1 LNNYVSRDILCR
13 RDYQTFLEEYM
24 LSFFP
29 ALSDSGRP
37 SILTCLSNY
46 DPERREQPR
55 KVPLLRKRKIG
66 NRVLVVGR
74 QRELALYRAEFL
86 RLAGYSVDTPEDIG
100 EALRM
105 IRNDE
110 FDAIVL
116 SYTLP
121 TEAVQQLAESAREHC
136 PDCPVIA
143 IADTEKFDRLISPDA
158 IALAK
163 DGPEALLSALKRVLR
178 PN

>member
-1 LNNYVSRDILCR
+1 MIGFFQS
-13 RDYQTFLEEYM
+13 
-24 LSFFP
+24 LSNSS
-29 ALSDSGRP
+29 LP
-37 SILTCLSNY
+37 SILACLSNHN
-46 DPERREQPR
+46 PERRKQPLEA
-55 KVPLLRKRKIG
+55 PGLRKRKAG

-86 RLAGYSVDTPEDIG
+86 RLAGYSVDTPEDVD
-100 EALRM
+100 EALRV
-105 IRNDE
+105 IKNDG

-121 TEAVQQLAESAREHC
+121 TETVQQLAESAREHC

-143 IADTEKFDRLISPDA
+143 IADTKKFDRLISPDA

-178 PN
+178 PY

>member
-1 LNNYVSRDILCR
+1 MI
-13 RDYQTFLEEYM
+13 
-24 LSFFP
+24 SFFQS
-29 ALSDSGRP
+29 LSDSSLP
-37 SILTCLSNY
+37 SIQACLSNH
-46 DPERREQPR
+46 DPERRRQPR
-55 KVPLLRKRKIG
+55 EAPGLRKRKSG

-86 RLAGYSVDTPEDIG
+86 RLAGYIVDTPDDVD
-100 EALRM
+100 EAIRL

-121 TEAVQQLAESAREHC
+121 TETVQQLAESAREHC

-158 IALAK
+158 VALAK

-178 PN
+178 PY

>member
-1 LNNYVSRDILCR
+1 MI
-13 RDYQTFLEEYM
+13 
-24 LSFFP
+24 SFFQS
-29 ALSDSGRP
+29 LSDSSQP
-37 SILTCLSNY
+37 SVLACLSKY
-46 DPERREQPR
+46 DPERRKQPR
-55 KVPLLRKRKIG
+55 EVHGLRKRKAG

-86 RLAGYSVDTPEDIG
+86 RLAGYSVDIPEDTD
-100 EALRM
+100 EALRIM
-105 IRNDE
+105 RNDE

-121 TEAVQQLAESAREHC
+121 TETVQKLAESAREHC

-143 IADTEKFDRLISPDA
+143 IADTEKVDRLISPDA

-178 PN
+178 PY

>member
-1 LNNYVSRDILCR
+1 
-13 RDYQTFLEEYM
+13 
-24 LSFFP
+24 
-29 ALSDSGRP
+29 
-37 SILTCLSNY
+37 
-46 DPERREQPR
+46 
-55 KVPLLRKRKIG
+55 
-66 NRVLVVGR
+66 VLVAGR

-86 RLAGYSVDTPEDIG
+86 RLARYSVDTLEDVD
-100 EALRM
+100 EVLRM

-121 TEAVQQLAESAREHC
+121 TETVQQLTESAREHC

-143 IADTEKFDRLISPDA
+143 IADTKRFDRLISLDA

-178 PN
+178 PY

>member
-1 LNNYVSRDILCR
+1 MIGCSQSSSVSPH
-13 RDYQTFLEEYM
+13 
-24 LSFFP
+24 S
-29 ALSDSGRP
+29 
-37 SILTCLSNY
+37 SILLCLSNRN
-46 DPERREQPR
+46 PERRKQSREAPAPLKK
-55 KVPLLRKRKIG
+55 KVG

-86 RLAGYSVDTPEDIG
+86 RRAGHSVDTPEDED
-100 EALRM
+100 EALRIM
-105 IRNDE
+105 RRDD

-121 TEAVQQLAESAREHC
+121 TETVQELAETAREHC

-143 IADTEKFDRLISPDA
+143 IADTERFDRLISPDA

-163 DGPEALLSALKRVLR
+163 DGPAALLSALKRVLR
-178 PN
+178 N

>member
-1 LNNYVSRDILCR
+1 MISFC
-13 RDYQTFLEEYM
+13 QS
-24 LSFFP
+24 LSESS
-29 ALSDSGRP
+29 LP
-37 SILTCLSNY
+37 SILACLSNY
-46 DPERREQPR
+46 DPERRKQPR
-55 KVPLLRKRKIG
+55 EAHGLRKRKAG

-74 QRELALYRAEFL
+74 HRELALYRAEFL
-86 RLAGYSVDTPEDIG
+86 RLAGYSVDTPEEVD

-110 FDAIVL
+110 FDALVL

-121 TEAVQQLAESAREHC
+121 TETVHQLAESAREHC

-143 IADTEKFDRLISPDA
+143 IADTKKFDRLISPDA
-158 IALAK
+158 VALAK

-178 PN
+178 PY

>member
-1 LNNYVSRDILCR
+1 MS
-13 RDYQTFLEEYM
+13 
-24 LSFFP
+24 SFSQSLP
-29 ALSDSGRP
+29 ASPLP
-37 SILTCLSNY
+37 SIVVCLSNY
-46 DPERREQPR
+46 NPERPKQPR
-55 KVPLLRKRKIG
+55 EAPVPVKKKVG

-86 RLAGYSVDTPEDIG
+86 RLAGYSVDTPENED
-100 EALRM
+100 EALRIM
-105 IRNDE
+105 RRDE

-121 TEAVQQLAESAREHC
+121 TETVQRLAESAREYC

-143 IADTEKFDRLISPDA
+143 IADTKNFDRLISPDA

-178 PN
+178 N

>member
-1 LNNYVSRDILCR
+1 MI
-13 RDYQTFLEEYM
+13 
-24 LSFFP
+24 SFFQN
-29 ALSDSGRP
+29 LSASSLP
-37 SILTCLSNY
+37 SILACPSNY
-46 DPERREQPR
+46 NPERRKQPR
-55 KVPLLRKRKIG
+55 EVPGLRKRKAG

-86 RLAGYSVDTPEDIG
+86 RLAGYSVDTPEDVD
-100 EALRM
+100 EALRIM
-105 IRNDE
+105 RNDE

-121 TEAVQQLAESAREHC
+121 TETVQQLAESAREHC

-163 DGPEALLSALKRVLR
+163 GGPEALLSALKRVLR
-178 PN
+178 PY

>member
-1 LNNYVSRDILCR
+1 MS
-13 RDYQTFLEEYM
+13 
-24 LSFFP
+24 SFFQS
-29 ALSDSGRP
+29 LSASPVP
-37 SILTCLSNY
+37 SIVFCLSN
-46 DPERREQPR
+46 DSPERRKESREAP
-55 KVPLLRKRKIG
+55 VLRKKKVG

-86 RLAGYSVDTPEDIG
+86 RLAGYSVDTPENED
-100 EALRM
+100 EALKMMR
-105 IRNDE
+105 RDE

-121 TEAVQQLAESAREHC
+121 NETVQKLAESAREHC

-143 IADTEKFDRLISPDA
+143 IANSKKFDRLISPDA

-163 DGPEALLSALKRVLR
+163 GGPEALLSALKRVLR
-178 PN
+178 N

>member
-1 LNNYVSRDILCR
+1 MR
-13 RDYQTFLEEYM
+13 
-24 LSFFP
+24 SFFQSS
-29 ALSDSGRP
+29 SDSPLP
-37 SILTCLSNY
+37 SILACLSNY
-46 DPERREQPR
+46 NPERRKQPR
-55 KVPLLRKRKIG
+55 DAPARREKRVG

-86 RLAGYSVDTPEDIG
+86 RLAGYSVDTPEDVD
-100 EALRM
+100 EALRIM
-105 IRNDE
+105 RRDE

-121 TEAVQQLAESAREHC
+121 NETVQQLAESAREYC

>member
-1 LNNYVSRDILCR
+1 MI
-13 RDYQTFLEEYM
+13 
-24 LSFFP
+24 SFFQSF
-29 ALSDSGRP
+29 LDSSQP
-37 SILTCLSNY
+37 SILACLSKY
-46 DPERREQPR
+46 DPERRKQPR
-55 KVPLLRKRKIG
+55 EVHGLRKRKAG

-86 RLAGYSVDTPEDIG
+86 RLAGYSVDIPEDTD
-100 EALRM
+100 EALRIM
-105 IRNDE
+105 RNDE

-121 TEAVQQLAESAREHC
+121 TETVQKLAESAREHC

-143 IADTEKFDRLISPDA
+143 IADTEKVDRLISPDA

-178 PN
+178 PY

>member
-1 LNNYVSRDILCR
+1 
-13 RDYQTFLEEYM
+13 M
-24 LSFFP
+24 LSFLP
-29 ALSDSGRP
+29 ALSDWCLP
-37 SILTCLSNY
+37 SILACLSNY
-46 DPERREQPR
+46 DPERRKQSRESPVLGKK
-55 KVPLLRKRKIG
+55 KVG

-86 RLAGYSVDTPEDIG
+86 RLAGYSVDIPEDVDQ
-100 EALRM
+100 ALKLM
-105 IRNDE
+105 RNDE

-121 TEAVQQLAESAREHC
+121 TETVQHLAESAREHC

-163 DGPEALLSALKRVLR
+163 DGPGALLSALKRVLR